1 METTVVHELILKS
14 LKPQL
19 FEEHQG
25 WCQRCH
31 IELCYQLRTN
41 SIDSLD
47 FGQNVGTVNYNL
59 HFCTMS
65 SCFQIKFQW
74 FYSKFLP
81 VHIRALCSASGGVWD
96 LTIKQA
102 FLPLSSS
109 LSLPLYSTF
118 ILSFSLQSVSLFSMP
133 THLPHLPA
141 SSSRFLLILLPR
153 SLFFFYHASTAASDE
168 NISQGLP
175 NEVPLLYH

>member
-31 IELCYQLRTN
+31 IELCYQLCTN

-81 VHIRALCSASGGVWD
+81 VHIHALCSASGGVWD

-109 LSLPLYSTF
+109 LSLPLYSF
-118 ILSFSLQSVSLFSMP
+118 HFHSVILSAVCLPFFHAHPP
-133 THLPHLPA
+133 T
-141 SSSRFLLILLPR
+141 SSSRVLISLPSDITP
-153 SLFFFYHASTAASDE
+153 SL
-168 NISQGLP
+168 
-175 NEVPLLYH
+175 PLLFLSCINCCFWWEHQSRPS